1 MTKPTTLLMP
11 FLEVH
16 RQKHQQ
22 VQTDTC
28 WHTDWHM
35 LVHTLIH
42 YSTYTTMAHSL
53 TYTYAHTQIYAHDR
67 QCRKFL
73 LLTDHHH
80 CWKCISKEWV
90 RCWCTSLSGDKEVH
104 PPHGKEDTAKLHP
117 FYFQKS
123 SITCPGK
130 MVFVPTDMI
139 INIAVHLDA
148 SFLTNHKDLPV
159 TSNTSHAD

>member
-1 MTKPTTLLMP
+1 
-11 FLEVH
+11 
-16 RQKHQQ
+16 
-22 VQTDTC
+22 
-28 WHTDWHM
+28 M
-35 LVHTLIH
+35 LVHTLTH

-53 TYTYAHTQIYAHDR
+53 TYMHAHTQIYAHDR

-73 LLTDHHH
+73 LLTDIVGSV
-80 CWKCISKEWV
+80 CQRNECDVGVPPCQGIRRVQLMEEKTLLNCI
-90 RCWCTSLSGDKEVH
+90 
-104 PPHGKEDTAKLHP
+104 P

-139 INIAVHLDA
+139 INISIHLDA